1 LKLLTTADNG
11 YGEWGR
17 WVKMGETI
25 YYCMSTFEEKEI
37 PKAAGFSY
45 SGVKRSWFTTDRA
58 KAAKLAEY
66 AVSVELQQE
75 LLAVRNKQVTSLT
88 ASRATSTAR
97 VFPVPVGLDYFPF
110 QKSGIEYA
118 LMRQNTLI
126 GDDMGLGKTIQA
138 IGVINCCDYIKKVLV
153 VCPATLKTNWKNEAE
168 RWLVRN
174 LKVGIGDSNT
184 NPTPDTG
191 YDFCIYNYGA
201 LRKANAKISVIE
213 WDLVILDEAHV
224 IRNTTT
230 HGYKAIAGGKI
241 EKKSGNEKIAVEYG
255 KIRSKHTIA
264 LTGTPICNKPK
275 ELWGLLTL
283 LCSEQWHSG
292 QYWYFHKRYCGAEK
306 GKYGTEWNAVPPER
320 LEELQINL
328 RETCVDGLTEV
339 YSEYGK
345 IRISKIVE
353 ENLHLRVWC
362 RDRMGT
368 LQLRHVVGRNKSE
381 YRGKLV
387 KIVHEFGSITCT
399 PEHRIYTTSGE
410 REAAHIAEGD
420 SVLCVQEGSLPEA
433 VIFKGEHTLR
443 NNMFAKMFRCLCS
456 KGKERKIFRE
466 GKHTTENCNKKMSW
480 MWMRFFGKKHTD
492 VQRKGVLRQ
501 LLSWKGAVSG
511 TQGEDVYQGSNC
523 KKVENENWCK
533 DKQSKKNG
541 SYRKSKRKHVEGPI
555 EPVEELGQSRNTR
568 KDDTVYTEKTY
579 PKKVRGA
586 QIVGKVTRSTGR
598 ILRSINTDRFKGFFC
613 RYFNAGKIY
622 NRNRWV
628 GARKADGIKKGLREG
643 DGTSTSRVLRVK
655 VLEVGCSG
663 QHKGNSR
670 KYYVYDIQVDEYG
683 NYSANGIIVHNCMIR
698 RLKSEVMKE
707 LPPKIRTV
715 VELDYD
721 PNDSAVKA
729 AINFEKQF
737 KQTDG
742 LEAEVELAKAIDD
755 EDAYKIAVEKLE
767 AQRRFSFEEMAGARK
782 MTALAK
788 LPYAIDYIQ
797 ELLDT
802 GKKVVVGVHH
812 HEMVEALQK
821 KWPLESIAVYGET
834 KVSDRQ
840 DQVDRFQMDE
850 NIRLAIISIKAGGVG
865 ITLTASSTVVVLEL
879 PWTPGDLIQFEDRC
893 HRIGQ
898 TDTVNVYHL
907 VLRDS
912 IDVKMAK
919 TIVEKQEIIES
930 ALNTIQV
937 RERVTSVA
945 TRSLTRERI
954 IEEAHNVTP
963 EVKAAVHEALRVLA
977 GKDLDYCSSENGM
990 GYNKVDSAIGHSL
1003 AERMELSAKQA
1014 VLGKNICKKYSR
1026 QLPVD
1031 LYSTIFSV

>member
-1 LKLLTTADNG
+1 LKLLTTTDNG

-17 WVKMGETI
+17 WVKIGETI

-45 SGVKRSWFTTDRA
+45 SGVKRSWFTVDRA

-75 LLAVRNKQVTSLT
+75 LSAVRNKQVTSLT

-174 LKVGIGDSNT
+174 LKIGIGDSNV

-191 YDFCIYNYGA
+191 YDFCIYNYEA
-201 LRKANAKISVIE
+201 LRKANAKISEVE

-230 HGYKAIAGGKI
+230 HGYRTIAGGKM
-241 EKKSGNEKIAVEYG
+241 EKKSGDEKVAVEYG

-264 LTGTPICNKPK
+264 LTGTPICNRPK

-283 LCSEQWHSG
+283 LCPEQWHGG
-292 QYWYFHKRYCGAEK
+292 QYWYFHKRYCGAER

-320 LEELQINL
+320 LEELQTWL
-328 RETCVDGLTEV
+328 RENVMV
-339 YSEYGK
+339 
-345 IRISKIVE
+345 
-353 ENLHLRVWC
+353 
-362 RDRMGT
+362 
-368 LQLRHVVGRNKSE
+368 
-381 YRGKLV
+381 
-387 KIVHEFGSITCT
+387 
-399 PEHRIYTTSGE
+399 
-410 REAAHIAEGD
+410 
-420 SVLCVQEGSLPEA
+420 
-433 VIFKGEHTLR
+433 
-443 NNMFAKMFRCLCS
+443 
-456 KGKERKIFRE
+456 
-466 GKHTTENCNKKMSW
+466 
-480 MWMRFFGKKHTD
+480 
-492 VQRKGVLRQ
+492 
-501 LLSWKGAVSG
+501 
-511 TQGEDVYQGSNC
+511 
-523 KKVENENWCK
+523 
-533 DKQSKKNG
+533 
-541 SYRKSKRKHVEGPI
+541 
-555 EPVEELGQSRNTR
+555 
-568 KDDTVYTEKTY
+568 
-579 PKKVRGA
+579 
-586 QIVGKVTRSTGR
+586 
-598 ILRSINTDRFKGFFC
+598 
-613 RYFNAGKIY
+613 
-622 NRNRWV
+622 
-628 GARKADGIKKGLREG
+628 
-643 DGTSTSRVLRVK
+643 
-655 VLEVGCSG
+655 
-663 QHKGNSR
+663 
-670 KYYVYDIQVDEYG
+670 
-683 NYSANGIIVHNCMIR
+683 R

-721 PNDSAVKA
+721 PNDSAVKT

-737 KQTDG
+737 KKIEV

-767 AQRRFSFEEMAGARK
+767 VQRKFSFDEMAESRK

-821 KWPLESIAVYGET
+821 KWPLESITIYGET

-840 DQVDRFQMDE
+840 NQVDRFQMDE
-850 NIRLAIISIKAGGVG
+850 NVRLAIISIKAGGVG

-879 PWTPGDLIQFEDRC
+879 PWTPGDLSQFEDRC

-963 EVKAAVHEALRVLA
+963 EVKVAIHKALRILA
-977 GKDLDYCSSENGM
+977 GKDLDHCSVENGM

-1003 AERMELSAKQA
+1003 AERIELSAKQA
-1014 VLGKNICKKYSR
+1014 VLGKRIVKKYSR
-1026 QLPVD
+1026 QLPIE
-1031 LYSTIFSV
+1031 LYSSIFSV